1 VISEINRGIQG
12 RVGMAIMYHMRDGTP
27 PNNFT
32 RTQDVSLE
40 FLSVEFYGNKMRFLC
55 PLSEGRPAFN
65 AEMGPADQDSEP
77 RYVVLKIT
85 ENEAGSPEFGKS
97 GYYVVEGAQP
107 GW

>member
-1 VISEINRGIQG
+1 MSRGNG
-12 RVGMAIMYHMRDGTP
+12 EVEMAILYHMRDGTP
-27 PNNFT
+27 PNNLT

-40 FLSVEFYGNKMRFLC
+40 FIRDDFYGWKKRFLS
-55 PLSEGRPAFN
+55 PLSKGRPTFN
-65 AEMGPADQDSEP
+65 AEMGPANQVSEP

-85 ENEAGSPEFGKS
+85 EGEAGSAEFEKS

>member
-1 VISEINRGIQG
+1 
-12 RVGMAIMYHMRDGTP
+12 MALLIHMRDGTSP
-27 PNNFT
+27 KNFT

-40 FLSVEFYGNKMRFLC
+40 YISEEFYGDKKRFLS
-55 PLSEGRPAFN
+55 PLSEGLPTFN

-85 ENEAGSPEFGKS
+85 EDEAGSPEFEKS
-97 GYYVVEGAQP
+97 GYYVVEGASL